1 MRGYSVPAD
10 SEGLNQMGHPSDQVA
25 QVGRI
30 PMADKKSLERI
41 GLAFGLVTA
50 AVVLMGAL
58 VVKNQIDSG
67 PVTERPVIAASI
79 GGVLR

>member
-1 MRGYSVPAD
+1 
-10 SEGLNQMGHPSDQVA
+10 
-25 QVGRI
+25 
-30 PMADKKSLERI
+30 MADKKSLERI

-67 PVTERPVIAASI
+67 PVTERPVVAASI